1 MSSLKDSIALLE
13 SDLRAAP
20 PRINVYHD
28 LPFAIMRY
36 DPADEWEL
44 RREIKLL
51 ATRLEAVGKD
61 VHVISMS
68 ELLWSALERVQ
79 QRDDDEGLDAVIEL
93 ERARGYVEAQQQVT
107 TYLSSKVWVP
117 IWDLLGERLASIK
130 PENSVVFLTR
140 VAAMSPGIF
149 HISML
154 LDKMQGKTKVAT
166 ILFYPGSIEGTTGL
180 RFMDLK
186 DRDALGNYRVKIY
199 A

>member
-13 SDLRAAP
+13 SDLVAEP

-36 DPADEWEL
+36 NPTEEWEL
-44 RREIKLL
+44 RWQIKLL
-51 ATRLEAVGKD
+51 TSRLGVFGKE
-61 VHVISMS
+61 VHVIPMS
-68 ELLWSALERVQ
+68 ELLWSALEKVHQ
-79 QRDDDEGLDAVIEL
+79 KDDDEGLEALIGL
-93 ERARGYVEAQQQVT
+93 EKERGYVEAQQQLT

-117 IWDLLGERLASIK
+117 LWDLLEERLASIS

-140 VAAMSPGIF
+140 AAAMSPGIF
-149 HISML
+149 HMSML
-154 LDKMQGKTKVAT
+154 LDKMHGKTKVAT

-199 A
+199 G